1 MFDFTHIGV
10 LVMVFVFTMSV
21 LKLIP
26 EVYETYR
33 ERYQVSATKTSRELS
48 KFFINIKPTRILAVS
63 AGVGVLLGVAT
74 GSWVIA
80 GALAVGGLFAPKIIL
95 KLWREYRAAKV
106 EAQLMDALILIGNSL
121 KSGLDIAAGI
131 ERVAVTMKP
140 PISEEFGLVI
150 NSYRLGTPLETALLD
165 LTERIPSRTLET
177 VVYAI
182 NIQRETGGNIIKT
195 FDQLVNT
202 IREENKLQKKVKA
215 LTSQGR
221 TQIAFLAVF
230 PWCIAALFFLM
241 ARDMMMPALQST
253 MGQIV
258 LVFLLAWECIGILVT
273 KKVVEVKL

>member
-1 MFDFTHIGV
+1 
-10 LVMVFVFTMSV
+10 MVFVFMMS
-21 LKLIP
+21 LFKLIP
-26 EVYETYR
+26 DVYETYR
-33 ERYQVSATKTSRELS
+33 ERYQVSTAKTSRELS
-48 KFFINIKPTRILAVS
+48 KFFINIKPTRILAIS
-63 AGVGVLLGVAT
+63 TGVGVLLGVAT
-74 GSWVIA
+74 GSWIIA

-95 KLWREYRAAKV
+95 KLWREYRAAHV

-140 PISEEFGLVI
+140 PISEEFGLAI

-165 LTERIPSRTLET
+165 VTDRVPSRMLET

-195 FDQLVNT
+195 FDQLINT

-215 LTSQGR
+215 LTAQGR
-221 TQIAFLAVF
+221 TQIIFLAFF
-230 PWCIAALFFLM
+230 PWILAALFFFV
-241 ARDMMMPALQST
+241 ARDMMVPALQST
-253 MGQIV
+253 IGQFV
-258 LVFLLAWECIGILVT
+258 LVFLIVWEGIGILVT